1 VNKITLIYFADWV
14 VISWTKVTTIVIDK
28 KALKIIKGLI
38 KYWLGSKT
46 SNFMK
51 RATKKLENK
60 IEQNIRI
67 NCLFILKKTSLIKKA
82 ANVFE
87 INRKKISNIAKPL

>member
-14 VISWTKVTTIVIDK
+14 VTSWTKVITIVIDK
-28 KALKIIKGLI
+28 TELKITKGLI

-51 RATKKLENK
+51 RATKKLANK
-60 IEQNIRI
+60 IEENIRI
-67 NCLFILKKTSLIKKA
+67 ICLFILKKTFLIEKD
-82 ANVFE
+82 ANVLE